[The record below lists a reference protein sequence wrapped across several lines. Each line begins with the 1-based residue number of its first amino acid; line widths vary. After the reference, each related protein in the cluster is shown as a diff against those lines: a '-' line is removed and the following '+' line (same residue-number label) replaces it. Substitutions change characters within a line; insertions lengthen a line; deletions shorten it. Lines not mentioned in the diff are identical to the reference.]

1 MRRYS
6 VREWLF
12 IQCVLSAFLLFGLF
26 VLGVRSTV
34 LYVLLFLT
42 SLGGIVIAHVENR

>member
-6 VREWLF
+6 VRECGLF
-12 IQCVLSAFLLFGLF
+12 YVFECTLLFGLF
-26 VLGVRSTV
+26 VLGVRSPV

-42 SLGGIVIAHVENR
+42 SLGGIVIAHIENR